1 VRAELAAAASVRS
14 KLIEAEVLAQERL
27 VKLGLQENEIKEH
40 ISRYNVLQMH
50 LTALQKKEAELSEKM
65 EKQTAEHV
73 SQEKVY
79 YRNARPPFSEPRWP
93 LSLRRV
99 CLADV
104 RGRHGDHSEGERTAA
119 PADQVPAGGHSTPR

>member
-1 VRAELAAAASVRS
+1 M
-14 KLIEAEVLAQERL
+14 QERL

-73 SQEKVY
+73 SQEKV
-79 YRNARPPFSEPRWP
+79 PRRQSKLW
-93 LSLRRV
+93 LSLLVVVTPHLLLLRCTRMPWRPSRRRTNS
-99 CLADV
+99 CASRSGPLGRTFGTSV
-104 RGRHGDHSEGERTAA
+104 REIECIPSRK
-119 PADQVPAGGHSTPR
+119 